1 MLAQLEDG
9 FIVTL
14 MGMGVVFVLLTLM
27 VWVVLGMSRLAR
39 LLEGAPAPITV
50 AGTPG
55 AAIEEEIVSAIGAAI
70 AAYRQKH
77 RR

>member
-14 MGMGVVFVLLTLM
+14 MGMGVVFVLLTLL

-39 LLEGAPAPITV
+39 FIEGAPAPVTV
-50 AGTPG
+50 TGAPG
-55 AAIEEEIVSAIGAAI
+55 AAADEEIVSAIGAAI